1 MEKLSSCSQ
10 DCVVQKTKNIY
21 YLALFIIKKK
31 KNADTWGKIYYYS
44 SVFHIVKIVV
54 NIILYTFSI

>member
-21 YLALFIIKKK
+21 YLVLFIIKK
-31 KNADTWGKIYYYS
+31 KNADTWGKTYYYS
-44 SVFHIVKIVV
+44 SIFHIVKIIV